1 MQVDRKAQKTV
12 TKDAIINGGTAR
24 PAEINNNASFRRIV
38 FFNSIKRR
46 DNKTIGKRNGTKRSC
61 NTAKFK
67 FTCKILRNTVWIV

>member
-1 MQVDRKAQKTV
+1 MLVDRNAEKTD

-24 PAEINNNASFRRIV
+24 PAEINDNASFGRIA
-38 FFNSIKRR
+38 FFKRDKRR

-67 FTCKILRNTVWIV
+67 FTCKILRNTV